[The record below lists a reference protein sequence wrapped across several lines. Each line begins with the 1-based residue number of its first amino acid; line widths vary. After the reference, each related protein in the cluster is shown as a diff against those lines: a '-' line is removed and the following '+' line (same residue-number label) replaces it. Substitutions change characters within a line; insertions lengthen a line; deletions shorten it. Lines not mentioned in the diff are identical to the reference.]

1 MPLAW
6 VISNTT
12 MGEFIRWMQKAIMG
26 NKKRCPEE
34 ERCLE
39 LARLMLDEQATEEEA
54 NYVKKHID
62 GCFRCYDNYDLE
74 KAIRE
79 AVKLKT
85 RKEKLSVELKEEIE
99 RKILI

>member
-1 MPLAW
+1 
-6 VISNTT
+6 
-12 MGEFIRWMQKAIMG
+12 MGKFVRWMQKVIMSS
-26 NKKRCPEE
+26 KVRCPQE

-39 LARLMLDEQATEEEA
+39 LARLMLDEQASEEEA
-54 NYVKKHID
+54 NYVNKHID

-85 RKEKLSVELKEEIE
+85 KKKKLSKELKDEIE
-99 RKILI
+99 RKIPF